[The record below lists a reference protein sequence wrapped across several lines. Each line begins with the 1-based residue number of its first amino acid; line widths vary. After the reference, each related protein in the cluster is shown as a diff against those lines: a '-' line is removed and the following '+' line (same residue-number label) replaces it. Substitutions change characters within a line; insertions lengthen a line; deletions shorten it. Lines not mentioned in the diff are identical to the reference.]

1 MNSKKTEDKKE
12 EMKKFILDTEQ
23 EIIVGL
29 ERVDDQQV
37 VNRIVKHFEEISP
50 TEEED

>member
-1 MNSKKTEDKKE
+1 MNSKKTLDKKE
-12 EMKKFILDTEQ
+12 KMKKFILDTEQ

-37 VNRIVKHFEEISP
+37 VNRIVKYFEEISS
-50 TEEED
+50 EEGEK